1 MDHKRPFGV
10 WKELESDP
18 GLFTLLI
25 KDFGVK
31 GVQVEEIYDLQRQIP
46 NKVYG
51 FIFLFKWSEVGRY
64 RRKVQ
69 ISQDE
74 PFCRDEETVNGM
86 FFAHQLIP
94 NSCATHALLSILLNC
109 EDIQLGDVITRLKET
124 CKSYDPETKGFA
136 IENMPELYCA
146 HNKHAHPEP
155 NPLSESTSDKSNG
168 ITPSART
175 LEAFHYTCYL
185 PLHDHL
191 FELDGLKPYPID
203 HGPLSEDEEWHDMAR
218 RVINDRISMATGG
231 EQCHDIRYNLM
242 AVVPSLTDQYVSK
255 LELLTDHHKILSSAI
270 EDVIPNLKLDDKE
283 HKELLDILHDTREN
297 VAESCKTSKTS
308 DKACL
313 DKLPNSPSESTDT
326 ASEFDSPVKKKPPS
340 PKEYKKIMGSNS
352 EQLKEVRIMKYKSLS
367 DIQALIMDR
376 KLLQMDISGREVG
389 ENENKSLSSV
399 SIRDVQRILLNLETN
414 IRSCRLS
421 LQEEH
426 DKIEKY
432 KIDAARRTHNYDP
445 FIRMFLSMLAERGIL
460 QNIVD
465 NNLIVKRKHPVT
477 NGRIQK
483 PTKRQDRKKRRR
495 R

>member
-1 MDHKRPFGV
+1 MEHTRPFGL

-25 KDFGVK
+25 KDFGVS

-46 NKVYG
+46 GKVYG

-69 ISQDE
+69 VSQDE
-74 PFCRDEETVNGM
+74 PFCRDETTVNGM

-109 EDIQLGDVITRLKET
+109 EDVQLGPVITRLKVT

-155 NPLSESTSDKSNG
+155 NPLSESMSGKPNG
-168 ITPSART
+168 ITSSART

-191 FELDGLKPYPID
+191 FELDGLKPFPID

-218 RVINDRISMATGG
+218 RVINDRISMATRG

-242 AVVPSLTDQYVSK
+242 AVVPSLVDQYVSK
-255 LELLTDHHKILSSAI
+255 LELLTDHHKILSGAV
-270 EDVIPNLKLDDKE
+270 EDVIPNLNLDDKE
-283 HKELLDILHDTREN
+283 QKELLDILHDTREN
-297 VAESCKTSKTS
+297 VAESCKTSDKPDKTS
-308 DKACL
+308 EVIPPC
-313 DKLPNSPSESTDT
+313 SSSEGTDT
-326 ASEFDSPVKKKPPS
+326 ASEFDSPVKGKPCS
-340 PKEYKKIMGSNS
+340 PKAKARIPGNKP
-352 EQLKEVRIMKYKSLS
+352 EQWKQVRIVKYKSLS

-376 KLLQMDISGREVG
+376 KLLQIDISGRDVAET
-389 ENENKSLSSV
+389 ENKSTNSV
-399 SIRDVQRILLNLETN
+399 TIRDVQRILLNLETN

-460 QNIVD
+460 PNIVD
-465 NNLIVKRKHPVT
+465 NNLIVKRKQTVT
-477 NGRIQK
+477 NGK
-483 PTKRQDRKKRRR
+483 AHKNVKRQDRKKRRR